1 MKRKEDNGR
10 KRDGQCSVWV
20 PHIFEELKKAV
31 YVNLLLQLF
40 RFYNKLGQ

>member
-20 PHIFEELKKAV
+20 PLMSLKSSLKS
-31 YVNLLLQLF
+31 
-40 RFYNKLGQ
+40 

>member
-1 MKRKEDNGR
+1 MFCVGTTYVA
-10 KRDGQCSVWV
+10 QI
-20 PHIFEELKKAV
+20 IFEELKKAV